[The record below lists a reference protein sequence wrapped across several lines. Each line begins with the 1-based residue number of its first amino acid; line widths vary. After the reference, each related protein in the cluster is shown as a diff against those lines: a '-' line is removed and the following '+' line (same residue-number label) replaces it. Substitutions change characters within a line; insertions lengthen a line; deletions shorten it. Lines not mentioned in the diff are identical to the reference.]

1 MLFTFYHQLKL
12 HILLA
17 MLLST
22 SILKICF
29 ISCMLLLNLWYIMK
43 PCIFKYLDEGV
54 MIEVSNKPSGSL
66 QSPAIT
72 VSRIGPDGM

>member
-1 MLFTFYHQLKL
+1 
-12 HILLA
+12 
-17 MLLST
+17 MLL
-22 SILKICF
+22 F
-29 ISCMLLLNLWYIMK
+29 DLWYIMR
-43 PCIFKYLDEGV
+43 PCIFKYLGEGI